1 MKNNKAEE
9 TVAEFFQYQE
19 DCFVMPDEKQI
30 KAFKTVPEKSKIENR
45 RVRKIRCIPIIAACL
60 AIVVSIVSVIAVL
73 ELSENDIVTSDLTN
87 SNDSTTDLDGSKD
100 NSLSAEPK
108 EHVIYCYAGAGVAF
122 IDKSGSSVKFEE
134 AERKVFSFS
143 SKSEISKPSDAD
155 DQRTLALNGKE
166 YSLHYSKSYETA
178 LSSSNDFQNYSK
190 FNSYK
195 DGTITAETRVST
207 NELLFFSN
215 VDENVRNTIGDITEN
230 EAKNIAS
237 ETILS
242 LYGEIVQRE
251 YAYETTI
258 FTDTDSTV
266 QYTVVYRKYVWGTP
280 TNDAIQI
287 SINMKGDIVSIN
299 AKHLGMFSLAE
310 NQIQKTAITDAIS
323 TLEATFSEYWNI
335 FDTRLVLDAEGD
347 YYIYAQLSRKN
358 VEAIEA
364 IEVMEVYINII

>member
-1 MKNNKAEE
+1 MKILVLMISLVIALFGVGAYSMLSDN
-9 TVAEFFQYQE
+9 
-19 DCFVMPDEKQI
+19 DPDL
-30 KAFKTVPEKSKIENR
+30 P
-45 RVRKIRCIPIIAACL
+45 PII
-60 AIVVSIVSVIAVL
+60 SDT
-73 ELSENDIVTSDLTN
+73 SES
-87 SNDSTTDLDGSKD
+87 SNNEDETESNG
-100 NSLSAEPK
+100 SLSAEPK

-143 SKSEISKPSDAD
+143 RRNEISKPSDAD
-155 DQRTLALNGKE
+155 DQRTLVLNGKE
-166 YSLHYSKSYETA
+166 YSLHYSRSYETA
-178 LSSSNDFQNYSK
+178 FSSSNDFQNYSK

-207 NELLFFSN
+207 NELLFISN
-215 VDENVRNTIGDITEN
+215 VDENVRNAIGDITEN

-242 LYGEIVQRE
+242 LYGETAQLE

-258 FTDTDSTV
+258 FTDNDSTV

-299 AKHLGMFSLAE
+299 ALNLGMFSLAE

-323 TLEATFSEYWNI
+323 TLEATFSEHWDI

-358 VEAIEA
+358 VEAIE
-364 IEVMEVYINII
+364 VMVVYINII

>member
-108 EHVIYCYAGAGVAF
+108 EHVIYCYAGAGEAF
-122 IDKSGSSVKFEE
+122 IDKSGSSVKFED

-143 SKSEISKPSDAD
+143 RRNEISKPSDAD
-155 DQRTLALNGKE
+155 DQLTLALNGKE
-166 YSLHYSKSYETA
+166 YSLHYSRSYETA
-178 LSSSNDFQNYSK
+178 WSSSNDFQNYSK

-215 VDENVRNTIGDITEN
+215 VDENVRNAIGDITEN

-242 LYGEIVQRE
+242 LYGETVQQE
-251 YAYETTI
+251 YTYETTV
-258 FTDTDSTV
+258 FTDNDFHLI
-266 QYTVVYRKYVWGTP
+266 YTVVYRKCVWDTP

-287 SINMKGDIVSIN
+287 SINMQGDVVGIN
-299 AKHLGMFSLAE
+299 ALNLGMFSLAE
-310 NQIQKTAITDAIS
+310 NQIEKSAITDAIS
-323 TLEATFSEYWNI
+323 TLEATFSEHWDI
-335 FDTRLVLDAEGD
+335 FDTRLVLEAKGD

-358 VEAIEA
+358 VEAIE
-364 IEVMEVYINII
+364 VMEVYINII

>member
-1 MKNNKAEE
+1 MKQVF
-9 TVAEFFQYQE
+9 T
-19 DCFVMPDEKQI
+19 
-30 KAFKTVPEKSKIENR
+30 
-45 RVRKIRCIPIIAACL
+45 IIVCL
-60 AIVVSIVSVIAVL
+60 LLSIVMISCSNTQNLIDNSDNISDFINSDDNI
-73 ELSENDIVTSDLTN
+73 SE
-87 SNDSTTDLDGSKD
+87 LDGSKD
-100 NSLSAEPK
+100 NDLSVDPK
-108 EHVIYCYAGAGVAF
+108 KHVIYCYPAAGGVLK
-122 IDKSGSSVKFEE
+122 DELSSADITLKD
-134 AERKVFSFS
+134 AETKVFSFS
-143 SKSEISKPSDAD
+143 RRNEISKPSDAD

-166 YSLHYSKSYETA
+166 YSLHYSRSYETA

-215 VDENVRNTIGDITEN
+215 VDENVRNAIGDITEN

-287 SINMKGDIVSIN
+287 RINMKGDIVSIN
-299 AKHLGMFSLAE
+299 ALNLGMFSLAE

-323 TLEATFSEYWNI
+323 KLEATFSEHWDI
-335 FDTRLVLDAEGD
+335 FDTRLVLDAKGD